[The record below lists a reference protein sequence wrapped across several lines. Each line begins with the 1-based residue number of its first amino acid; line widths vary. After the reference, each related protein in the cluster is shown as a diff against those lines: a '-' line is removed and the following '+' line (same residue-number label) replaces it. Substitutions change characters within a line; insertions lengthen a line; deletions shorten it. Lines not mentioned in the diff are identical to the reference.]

1 MVCHCRYHDS
11 VLHIKLGWETDRFS
25 FCSFPKCP
33 SNHKITILRFKLAR
47 FRLAL
52 RAQITRNLFFSLCEN
67 SDIRPRY
74 KDYLFNQTFNL
85 DAHNRNIRIH
95 FKQSM
100 SSENP

>member
-52 RAQITRNLFFSLCEN
+52 RAQMTRNLFFF
-67 SDIRPRY
+67 RY
-74 KDYLFNQTFNL
+74 AK
-85 DAHNRNIRIH
+85 IRISVPVIKIIYLIKLLIWMH
-95 FKQSM
+95 TTET
-100 SSENP
+100 SEFTLNNQ

>member
-1 MVCHCRYHDS
+1 MVFHCRYHDS
-11 VLHIKLGWETDRFS
+11 VLHIKLGKDTDRFS

-47 FRLAL
+47 IRSAL
-52 RAQITRNLFFSLCEN
+52 RAQMTRNLFCVMRKFGYP
-67 SDIRPRY
+67 PRY

-85 DAHNRNIRIH
+85 NAHNRNIRIH

-100 SSENP
+100 SSENS